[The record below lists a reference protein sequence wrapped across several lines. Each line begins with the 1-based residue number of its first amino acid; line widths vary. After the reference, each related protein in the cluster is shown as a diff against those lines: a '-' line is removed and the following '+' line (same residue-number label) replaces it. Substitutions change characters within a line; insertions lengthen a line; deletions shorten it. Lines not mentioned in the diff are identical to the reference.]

1 MDANG
6 HRRVM
11 ITGLDAVTPLANDV
25 QSSWEQLIAGR
36 GAAGPITAF
45 DTTGFAV
52 MFACEATDF
61 EPMQWIE
68 RKQARRMDRCAQL
81 IVAEAQQ
88 ARADA
93 GLEIEPECDRVGVS
107 VATAMGGLK
116 SFEDACETLLEGK
129 GKGRDRRGARPPVAP
144 RDDDP
149 HWVRPLPGAHGET
162 DSHRDVGAGERVSAV
177 APMRLTTR
185 GLRSR
190 GIARHEA
197 GHLRLH
203 QRAPSAA
210 LH

>member
-6 HRRVM
+6 YRRVM
-11 ITGLDAVTPLANDV
+11 ITRLGAVTPLANDV

-81 IVAEAQQ
+81 IVAAAQQ

-93 GLEIEPECDRVGVS
+93 GLGSSRSATGSASPSRLRWAASSRSKMPAKRCSRVRARAATVEEHDRLLPLVTTTHTGYARCQDRTARLIPIVMLAPEN
-107 VATAMGGLK
+107 
-116 SFEDACETLLEGK
+116 E
-129 GKGRDRRGARPPVAP
+129 
-144 RDDDP
+144 
-149 HWVRPLPGAHGET
+149 
-162 DSHRDVGAGERVSAV
+162 
-177 APMRLTTR
+177 
-185 GLRSR
+185 
-190 GIARHEA
+190 
-197 GHLRLH
+197 
-203 QRAPSAA
+203 
-210 LH
+210 